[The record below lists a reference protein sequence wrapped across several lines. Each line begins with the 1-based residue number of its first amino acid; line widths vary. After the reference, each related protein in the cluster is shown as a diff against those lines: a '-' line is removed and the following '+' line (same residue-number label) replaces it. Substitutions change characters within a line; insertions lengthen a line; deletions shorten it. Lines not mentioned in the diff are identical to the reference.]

1 MVREIKFYKD
11 FFIKFYLSLDDKTQ
25 EKVEYVFKLIRT
37 VDVIPEKFLKRIK
50 GTVGLFEIRIQ
61 QGNNIYR
68 IFCCFD
74 EWKLVVLYNG
84 FVKKSRKTPKK
95 EIDLAVKLMSQYFE
109 EKNKWNEKDTW
120 SNFIWWI
127 A

>member
-1 MVREIKFYKD
+1 MVREIKFYQD
-11 FFIKFYLSLDDKTQ
+11 YFIEFYLSLDDKTQ

-50 GTVGLFEIRIQ
+50 GTDGLFEIRIQ
-61 QGNNIYR
+61 HGNNIYR

-74 EWKLVVLYNG
+74 EGKLVVLFNG

-95 EIDLAVKLMSQYFE
+95 EIDLAVTLKSQYFE
-109 EKNKWNEKDTW
+109 KKNK
-120 SNFIWWI
+120 
-127 A
+127 